1 MIAQDIDPAVW
12 ETKLRKLMR
21 DYQGH
26 QTLSQW
32 ELQTLNT
39 LGRLLAQDD
48 EVELHPYDIR
58 VFTVKVRERSDKL
71 KAVIELSEMADTI
84 ADEFNLNINDVT
96 CEEVK

>member
-1 MIAQDIDPAVW
+1 MAQNIDPAVW

-48 EVELHPYDIR
+48 EVELHPYDTR
-58 VFTVKVRERSDKL
+58 VFTVKIRERSDKL
-71 KAVIELSEMADTI
+71 KAVIELSEMADAI
-84 ADEFNLNINDVT
+84 ADEFNLNINDIT